1 MLSKRIQ
8 NRVFWVGA
16 QNPDLRTFDVV
27 MHTDAGT
34 SYNSYL
40 IVGSEKTAVIDG
52 VREAYATEHIA
63 KISEHCDP
71 AKLDYIVCNHTEPD
85 HSGSLIHLLEMAPH
99 ATVLCTKA
107 GSLFLKKL
115 VARDFKCRVVEDG
128 ERVSLGDV
136 TLRFVQAPF
145 LL

>member
-40 IVGSEKTAVIDG
+40 I
-52 VREAYATEHIA
+52 
-63 KISEHCDP
+63 
-71 AKLDYIVCNHTEPD
+71 
-85 HSGSLIHLLEMAPH
+85 M
-99 ATVLCTKA
+99 
-107 GSLFLKKL
+107 
-115 VARDFKCRVVEDG
+115 
-128 ERVSLGDV
+128 
-136 TLRFVQAPF
+136 
-145 LL
+145 

>member
-99 ATVLCTKA
+99 ATVL
-107 GSLFLKKL
+107 
-115 VARDFKCRVVEDG
+115 
-128 ERVSLGDV
+128 
-136 TLRFVQAPF
+136 
-145 LL
+145 